1 MLRKDNPMKS
11 WFDPAL
17 QELLESAQ
25 YQEICDG
32 LAGVHGKIKLYAIA
46 DV

>member
-17 QELLESAQ
+17 KELLESAL

-32 LAGVHGKIKLYAIA
+32 LAGVHGKIKL
-46 DV
+46 